1 MNNLRYVLL
10 TTILGPSSAALT
22 STGMS
27 LRPRLLQ
34 TSPLLMQVDPS
45 AGKIETRRNIIM
57 EVRRA
62 FVLVFNPRTDNEGI
76 YSRREGVD
84 GIDWILC
91 FEEVEDAERYA
102 MMLLMQVMLQL
113 GPCGPWSFGIGE
125 ARLAW
130 RLSYH
135 AQGWSPESI
144 HSPCPTQR
152 MIRFQDFPEP
162 TPVEMDARFLL
173 EFCEEGGHSLGLVR
187 SGTVL
192 LPPETNVPQFDWSP
206 GTSAEGEMAPE
217 TMSLEELDEQR
228 QAR

>member
-1 MNNLRYVLL
+1 
-10 TTILGPSSAALT
+10 
-22 STGMS
+22 
-27 LRPRLLQ
+27 
-34 TSPLLMQVDPS
+34 
-45 AGKIETRRNIIM
+45 M

-102 MMLLMQVMLQL
+102 MMLLM
-113 GPCGPWSFGIGE
+113 
-125 ARLAW
+125 
-130 RLSYH
+130 
-135 AQGWSPESI
+135 
-144 HSPCPTQR
+144 
-152 MIRFQDFPEP
+152 QDFPEP

-228 QAR
+228 QALDSLFSAKPSE